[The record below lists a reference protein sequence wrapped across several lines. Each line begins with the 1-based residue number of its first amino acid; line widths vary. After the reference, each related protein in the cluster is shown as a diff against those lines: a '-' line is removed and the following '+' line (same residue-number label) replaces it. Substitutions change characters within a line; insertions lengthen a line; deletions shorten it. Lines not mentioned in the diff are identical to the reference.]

1 VATTLTGGVPPGG
14 GGISFDLQFE
24 IEGRGVVL
32 DDPALELPFSEVDA
46 DYFTVMRIPILLG
59 RPFSGEDDPGSPRA
73 VIIGESMA
81 KRLWKG
87 DSPIGQRIRWS
98 PDRPWLTVV
107 GVAGDVYQ
115 LQPDRPRGM
124 FSAYYANSQS
134 RGIPS
139 QQTIV
144 VRTASDPAA
153 LVPAIRE
160 HIRTRD
166 PEQPIS
172 RVETVEQAY
181 AEFFASHRFYA
192 VLMTAFALT
201 GLAIAGVGLYGVLAY
216 AIVQRTR
223 EFGIRLA
230 LGAQTRDVLRA
241 VLANGAALV
250 GAGLVLGAF
259 GSLLLTRA
267 LGSLLVDLPGT
278 DPVTYL
284 SVIALVGAVG
294 FIACWIP
301 ARRATR
307 VDPVVALRCE

>member
-1 VATTLTGGVPPGG
+1 
-14 GGISFDLQFE
+14 
-24 IEGRGVVL
+24 
-32 DDPALELPFSEVDA
+32 
-46 DYFTVMRIPILLG
+46 
-59 RPFSGEDDPGSPRA
+59 
-73 VIIGESMA
+73 
-81 KRLWKG
+81 
-87 DSPIGQRIRWS
+87 
-98 PDRPWLTVV
+98 
-107 GVAGDVYQ
+107 
-115 LQPDRPRGM
+115 
-124 FSAYYANSQS
+124 
-134 RGIPS
+134 
-139 QQTIV
+139 
-144 VRTASDPAA
+144 
-153 LVPAIRE
+153 
-160 HIRTRD
+160 
-166 PEQPIS
+166 
-172 RVETVEQAY
+172 
-181 AEFFASHRFYA
+181 
-192 VLMTAFALT
+192 MTAFALT

-216 AIVQRTR
+216 AIAQRTR

-241 VLANGAALV
+241 VLASGAALV